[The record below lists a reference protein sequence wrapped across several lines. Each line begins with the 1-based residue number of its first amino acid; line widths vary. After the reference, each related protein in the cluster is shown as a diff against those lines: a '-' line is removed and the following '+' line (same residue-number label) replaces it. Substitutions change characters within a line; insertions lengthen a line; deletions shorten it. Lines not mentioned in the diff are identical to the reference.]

1 MPQKQSR
8 NLPSAG
14 KLGWHPAKRPAQEGG
29 RAGRGAPAGFGRIR
43 GQSCGDTGVPV
54 VGGGGGWRAARPDRV
69 GLRVIQDQASALRE
83 GHWGAGR
90 GGRALPCPSDPPAG

>member
-1 MPQKQSR
+1 M
-8 NLPSAG
+8 LTVIILAVVPSGDGAQVG
-14 KLGWHPAKRPAQEGG
+14 AEWGWGCRFQ
-29 RAGRGAPAGFGRIR
+29 GRGVPAGFGRIR